1 MVFHGV
7 CFTQCFVSVVI
18 AREIDAVTVIDR
30 IIDDDT
36 FNTTT
41 MGIVRLADVDT
52 PENGESGY
60 EVARASMI
68 TKI

>member
-1 MVFHGV
+1 
-7 CFTQCFVSVVI
+7 
-18 AREIDAVTVIDR
+18 
-30 IIDDDT
+30 
-36 FNTTT
+36 

-60 EVARASMI
+60 EIARASMI